1 MDFADAREGN
11 AWPARGWGAP
21 DFDGKDATRLCAVA
35 SIGAGNK
42 WPMYW
47 LQRRQCSATGTCLFT
62 TGTKLRRFR
71 ISAPVQFSLVAALLL
86 MLIWASFAT
95 AQLMER
101 ARSSGAATDVR
112 ARLLERRQA
121 LIEAALAG
129 KRIDPAMV
137 EAAKSDGPL
146 VKTGPLAGIEQQQF
160 AQAALIARALDVRY
174 KVTAAELEK
183 LGIKPMQAGQKS
195 AVGGPFESIG
205 NPTFKALFTSWK
217 KLDELQNDVIAI
229 PSDKPIRA
237 AVTFTSGFGVRS
249 DPFHAGAAMHPGIDL
264 AGAYGTPIYATA
276 DGTVLRAGWNSGG
289 YGNLVEI
296 DHGRGIST
304 RYGHMSAILVHAGDH
319 VSRGQ
324 QIGRMGSTGRSTGNH
339 LHYEVRIDGRPVN
352 PIPFMK
358 STDYVLA
365 MQKRAG
371 TPSMDAVGV
380 GGPDG
385 GH

>member
-1 MDFADAREGN
+1 MAHVLA
-11 AWPARGWGAP
+11 
-21 DFDGKDATRLCAVA
+21 ATSAVF
-35 SIGAGNK
+35 
-42 WPMYW
+42 
-47 LQRRQCSATGTCLFT
+47 RDRDLFVHD
-62 TGTKLRRFR
+62 GTKLRRFR

-249 DPFHAGAAMHPGIDL
+249 DPVPRRCRNAPGNRSCRSLRNANLCNGRRDCSSSRVEQRRLWKPGRDRSWQGHQHALWPYVGDSGSRWRSCEPRPADRTDGFDRPLDRQSPSLRGPDRRT
-264 AGAYGTPIYATA
+264 AGQSNPIHEVDRLRTCNAEARRYA
-276 DGTVLRAGWNSGG
+276 
-289 YGNLVEI
+289 
-296 DHGRGIST
+296 
-304 RYGHMSAILVHAGDH
+304 
-319 VSRGQ
+319 
-324 QIGRMGSTGRSTGNH
+324 
-339 LHYEVRIDGRPVN
+339 IDGCGWSWWSRRRSLIALPARHCV
-352 PIPFMK
+352 PI
-358 STDYVLA
+358 
-365 MQKRAG
+365 
-371 TPSMDAVGV
+371 
-380 GGPDG
+380 
-385 GH
+385 